1 MLSNIKNE
9 FSSRNVMMLYLNN
22 ICKDKYDLSENLSN
36 IKFYRNDVFL
46 ILYIL
51 DKIGFDRR
59 KQYYYLYIDEAQDY
73 NDQEIKLLKELE
85 NSSINIFGDYKQNIS
100 SNSIQRENWNNLQ
113 KIINDD
119 LIYYELNENYRNTV
133 NVVNYC
139 NENLQLNMLP
149 VGTEGNVV
157 KVKENKN
164 IEDIIKDAEKM
175 DAVVIT
181 NNEQIIS
188 KINKKAK

>member
-1 MLSNIKNE
+1 M
-9 FSSRNVMMLYLNN
+9 
-22 ICKDKYDLSENLSN
+22 SN

-139 NENLQLNMLP
+139 NENLQLNMLA

-164 IEDIIKDAEKM
+164 IEDIIKDAEK
-175 DAVVIT
+175 
-181 NNEQIIS
+181 NGCCS
-188 KINKKAK
+188 YYK